1 MARSLAEYSI
11 QLWSLE
17 FTTIGSLYL
26 DGWEAR
32 KDYAFGTE
40 GQTRASDSSPHTGKM
55 SAGFVVGP
63 IVAPFYFKE
72 RHLHTPS
79 NRGPY
84 LTSQEYMREKTD
96 LESSYKSDEIE
107 LFKSTRVE
115 EVLDELEEDFLEDC
129 DSILDLCKGYLEA
142 LPTIFPAQDSL
153 AEGPFVPC
161 HEDLNQGNILVDPEN
176 FAITGIIDWEM
187 ISIVPLWQARS
198 FPKLFNG
205 IDPADSVMFGE
216 SDKGRVLEE
225 PPRPENYDIEDDDS
239 IHSDIRS
246 YAISKRDVWDN
257 WLLRK
262 AFSEALAQQG
272 VHVEASVSEKRQRT
286 FDEGV
291 SLLNYRWKYA
301 KVLLEKDL
309 KVDDA

>member
-1 MARSLAEYSI
+1 
-11 QLWSLE
+11 
-17 FTTIGSLYL
+17 
-26 DGWEAR
+26 
-32 KDYAFGTE
+32 
-40 GQTRASDSSPHTGKM
+40 
-55 SAGFVVGP
+55 
-63 IVAPFYFKE
+63 
-72 RHLHTPS
+72 
-79 NRGPY
+79 
-84 LTSQEYMREKTD
+84 MREKID

-115 EVLDELEEDFLEDC
+115 EVLDELEEDYREYG

-161 HEDLNQGNILVDPEN
+161 HEDLNQGNILVDPES

-198 FPKLFNG
+198 FPNLFDG
-205 IDPADSVMFGE
+205 IDPADSVMFE
-216 SDKGRVLEE
+216 SDEGRVLEE

-239 IHSDIRS
+239 IYSGVRS

-262 AFSEALAQQG
+262 AFSEALAQHR
-272 VHVEASVSEKRQRT
+272 VHVDASVSEKRQRT

-291 SLLNYRWKYA
+291 SLLNYDWRYTKG
-301 KVLLEKDL
+301 LLKNDL

>member
-1 MARSLAEYSI
+1 MN
-11 QLWSLE
+11 
-17 FTTIGSLYL
+17 
-26 DGWEAR
+26 
-32 KDYAFGTE
+32 
-40 GQTRASDSSPHTGKM
+40 
-55 SAGFVVGP
+55 AGFVVGP

-84 LTSQEYMREKTD
+84 LTSQEYMREKID

-115 EVLDELEEDFLEDC
+115 EVLDELDEDYLEDG

-161 HEDLNQGNILVDPEN
+161 HEDLNQGNILVDPET

-198 FPKLFNG
+198 FPKT
-205 IDPADSVMFGE
+205 
-216 SDKGRVLEE
+216 
-225 PPRPENYDIEDDDS
+225 
-239 IHSDIRS
+239 IRRHRS
-246 YAISKRDVWDN
+246 CR
-257 WLLRK
+257 LRY
-262 AFSEALAQQG
+262 
-272 VHVEASVSEKRQRT
+272 VR
-286 FDEGV
+286 
-291 SLLNYRWKYA
+291 
-301 KVLLEKDL
+301 
-309 KVDDA
+309 